1 MRKAPFFRSCVI
13 MCAILSPFMIALEPV
28 PPPYHQFVLRG
39 TVVRFSNGPRSF
51 FVVTLAGKFNGFFFG
66 LNRRPVRGLRV
77 RSGRPNPG
85 RHRFDRAFYIQVS
98 LGRKPDSLA
107 IKVEAADK
115 LTYVGNYFKTPEASS
130 EINDTIEESEPGCS
144 GCSRNPVAATRVLGY
159 RYTIET
165 QLVVLPY

>member
-51 FVVTLAGKFNGFFFG
+51 FVVTLAGKFNGFS
-66 LNRRPVRGLRV
+66 
-77 RSGRPNPG
+77 SGSTG
-85 RHRFDRAFYIQVS
+85 DLSGDYVYVQGDRTQGITDSTGAFYIQVS